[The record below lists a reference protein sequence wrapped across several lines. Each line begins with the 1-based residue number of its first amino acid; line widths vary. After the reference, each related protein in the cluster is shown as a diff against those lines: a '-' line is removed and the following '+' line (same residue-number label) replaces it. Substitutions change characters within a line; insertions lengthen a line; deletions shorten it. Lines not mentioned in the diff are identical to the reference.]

1 MEIRFFSIMTLGVI
15 ARCAFGLE
23 IDNLGEKGDP
33 FIENALSLFG
43 DSDIPQTASILLPR
57 E

>member
-1 MEIRFFSIMTLGVI
+1 MTLGVI